1 MSFEKVKVYAFVG
14 PSGTGKSYRAQMVA
28 SEKGIHFIID
38 DGLLIKDNEIIAGES
53 AKKAPTKIET
63 VKHALF
69 YEDAEKKPIEKA
81 IKKYKPAKILILGT
95 SDGMVQKIAANLGL
109 PEVSDTTYINQ
120 VATEEEMTKKGIDF
134 TYSKMIENINDIAG
148 VRVICPLKKDIYTIR
163 KLITNLPGIKILK
176 EKDYITN
183 PKKSG
188 YSSYHMILE
197 VPVTLSKNSVYVKVE
212 VQIRTMAMD
221 FWASLEHKMKYKNN
235 KDVSKNVSKELVQC
249 AKIVNKLDNKML
261 LLNS

>member
-1 MSFEKVKVYAFVG
+1 MFYNYDLIDHINERI
-14 PSGTGKSYRAQMVA
+14 KS
-28 SEKGIHFIID
+28 K
-38 DGLLIKDNEIIAGES
+38 ES
-53 AKKAPTKIET
+53 ISKK
-63 VKHALF
+63 
-69 YEDAEKKPIEKA
+69 
-81 IKKYKPAKILILGT
+81 
-95 SDGMVQKIAANLGL
+95 
-109 PEVSDTTYINQ
+109 
-120 VATEEEMTKKGIDF
+120 MTKKGIDF

-197 VPVTLSKNSVYVKVE
+197 VPVTLSKNSVYAKVE

>member
-1 MSFEKVKVYAFVG
+1 MPKHPKEESLLKINNFLQGKEEVKV
-14 PSGTGKSYRAQMVA
+14 
-28 SEKGIHFIID
+28 
-38 DGLLIKDNEIIAGES
+38 
-53 AKKAPTKIET
+53 
-63 VKHALF
+63 
-69 YEDAEKKPIEKA
+69 
-81 IKKYKPAKILILGT
+81 
-95 SDGMVQKIAANLGL
+95 
-109 PEVSDTTYINQ
+109 
-120 VATEEEMTKKGIDF
+120 EEETFKKLMFIYSVAMKELVTKVEILKEEYKMFYDYDLIDHINERIKSKESISKKMTKKGIDF

-163 KLITNLPGIKILK
+163 KLITNLPGIKVLK

-235 KDVSKNVSKELVQC
+235 KDASKNVSKELVQC

>member
-1 MSFEKVKVYAFVG
+1 M
-14 PSGTGKSYRAQMVA
+14 
-28 SEKGIHFIID
+28 
-38 DGLLIKDNEIIAGES
+38 
-53 AKKAPTKIET
+53 
-63 VKHALF
+63 
-69 YEDAEKKPIEKA
+69 PIE
-81 IKKYKPAKILILGT
+81 
-95 SDGMVQKIAANLGL
+95 
-109 PEVSDTTYINQ
+109 
-120 VATEEEMTKKGIDF
+120 
-134 TYSKMIENINDIAG
+134 
-148 VRVICPLKKDIYTIR
+148 KDIYTIR

-197 VPVTLSKNSVYVKVE
+197 VPVTLSKNSVYAKVE